1 MKLNKSMEQLETLIL
16 NISLADEAYR
26 MSLEAYDAGSKE
38 LLEVKD
44 SERDLNTAKLEV
56 LKEKYNYTTGLLDL
70 EYALN
75 ATLEEIKEVSNE

>member
-1 MKLNKSMEQLETLIL
+1 MGYSRTNLSCTRPELIA
-16 NISLADEAYR
+16 S
-26 MSLEAYDAGSKE
+26 GSTFNQNTNSE

-56 LKEKYNYTTGLLDL
+56 LKEKYNYITGLLDL

-75 ATLEEIKEVSNE
+75 ATLEEIKEISNE